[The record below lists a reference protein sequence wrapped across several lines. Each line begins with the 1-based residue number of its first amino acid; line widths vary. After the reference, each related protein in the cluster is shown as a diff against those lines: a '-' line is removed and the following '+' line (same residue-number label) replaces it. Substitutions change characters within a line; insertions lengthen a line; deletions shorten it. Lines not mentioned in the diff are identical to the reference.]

1 MNKYDEIINS
11 LQGKQPNVANEE
23 EFTDMIMD
31 SLPDFDTMNN
41 EELTEETPSNIIPM
55 ARKNSSIIIALRTI
69 ASIAAM
75 YLVGLFIWLNTDTD
89 TPEEAKTYMLSERI
103 ETTNYKL
110 SVDENS
116 TPAEL
121 YMCYIESRKTKENSI
136 SKLRK
141 LINEQYENN

>member
-41 EELTEETPSNIIPM
+41 EELTEETPSNIVPM
-55 ARKNSSIIIALRTI
+55 ARKNSSIIIALRTT

>member
-41 EELTEETPSNIIPM
+41 EELAEETPSNIIPM

>member
-41 EELTEETPSNIIPM
+41 EELTEETPSNIAPM

-75 YLVGLFIWLNTDTD
+75 YLVGLFIWLNADTD
-89 TPEEAKTYMLSERI
+89 TQKRQRHT
-103 ETTNYKL
+103 
-110 SVDENS
+110 
-116 TPAEL
+116 
-121 YMCYIESRKTKENSI
+121 CCQKE
-136 SKLRK
+136 
-141 LINEQYENN
+141 

>member
-41 EELTEETPSNIIPM
+41 EELTEKTPSNIIPM

-75 YLVGLFIWLNTDTD
+75 YLVGLFIWLHADTD

>member
-41 EELTEETPSNIIPM
+41 EELTEKTPSNIIPM

-75 YLVGLFIWLNTDTD
+75 YLVGLFIWLNADTD

-121 YMCYIESRKTKENSI
+121 YMCYIELRKTKENSI

>member
-23 EFTDMIMD
+23 ELTDMIMD

-41 EELTEETPSNIIPM
+41 EELTEETPSNIVPM

>member
-23 EFTDMIMD
+23 ELTDMIMD

-41 EELTEETPSNIIPM
+41 EELTEETPSNIAPM

>member
-23 EFTDMIMD
+23 ELTDMIMD

-55 ARKNSSIIIALRTI
+55 ARKNSSIIIALRTT

>member
-1 MNKYDEIINS
+1 
-11 LQGKQPNVANEE
+11 
-23 EFTDMIMD
+23 
-31 SLPDFDTMNN
+31 
-41 EELTEETPSNIIPM
+41 M

-75 YLVGLFIWLNTDTD
+75 YLVGLFIWLNADTD

>member
-41 EELTEETPSNIIPM
+41 EELTEKTPSNIIPM

-75 YLVGLFIWLNTDTD
+75 YLVGLFIWFNADTD

>member
-41 EELTEETPSNIIPM
+41 EELTEKTPSNIIPM
-55 ARKNSSIIIALRTI
+55 ERKNSSFIIALRTI

-89 TPEEAKTYMLSERI
+89 TSEEAKTYMLSERI

>member
-23 EFTDMIMD
+23 ELTDMIMD

-41 EELTEETPSNIIPM
+41 EELTEKTPSNIIPM
-55 ARKNSSIIIALRTI
+55 ARKNSSFIIALRTI

-75 YLVGLFIWLNTDTD
+75 YLVGLFIWLNADTD
-89 TPEEAKTYMLSERI
+89 TPEKAKTYMLSERI

>member
-31 SLPDFDTMNN
+31 SLPDFYTMNN

-75 YLVGLFIWLNTDTD
+75 YLVGLFIWLNADTD
-89 TPEEAKTYMLSERI
+89 TSEEAKTYMLSERI

>member
-55 ARKNSSIIIALRTI
+55 ARKNSSFIIALRTI